1 MLKLLVVG
9 LPMLCQ
15 STTPDLIAGW
25 KMDDN
30 GKVCVCDR
38 PCDSLT
44 QMFCGPACAAD
55 FMLIAYNSVH
65 SGGRNI
71 GSDPD
76 QNVRFQMMRD
86 DNSRYGGAD

>member
-1 MLKLLVVG
+1 MLKLLIVG

-25 KMDDN
+25 KTDDN
-30 GKVCVCDR
+30 GKVCFCQQNLA
-38 PCDSLT
+38 CDSLLLV
-44 QMFCGPACAAD
+44 AD
-55 FMLIAYNSVH
+55 NTVR
-65 SGGRNI
+65 SGNRNI

-86 DNSRYGGAD
+86 DSSWYGGAD

>member
-15 STTPDLIAGW
+15 PASPDLIAGW
-25 KMDDN
+25 KSDDN
-30 GKVCVCDR
+30 GKVCFCQQSLA
-38 PCDSLT
+38 CDSLL
-44 QMFCGPACAAD
+44 
-55 FMLIAYNSVH
+55 LIADNTVR
-65 SGGRNI
+65 SGNRNI

-76 QNVRFQMMRD
+76 ANVRFQMMRD

>member
-1 MLKLLVVG
+1 MLIHASRTRSAEYLL
-9 LPMLCQ
+9 
-15 STTPDLIAGW
+15 
-25 KMDDN
+25 
-30 GKVCVCDR
+30 
-38 PCDSLT
+38 
-44 QMFCGPACAAD
+44 AAEAQRDQPPTDD
-55 FMLIAYNSVH
+55 FMLIADNSVH

>member
-1 MLKLLVVG
+1 
-9 LPMLCQ
+9 
-15 STTPDLIAGW
+15 
-25 KMDDN
+25 
-30 GKVCVCDR
+30 
-38 PCDSLT
+38 
-44 QMFCGPACAAD
+44 MFCGPACAAD
-55 FMLIAYNSVH
+55 FMLIADNSVH